1 MNTILGSIR
10 HRVSVS
16 NTTHLIWCG
25 AIILI
30 MLILAFLHHRWKGDD
45 KKIRLWRFLC
55 LVPLLIAGVHALIYV
70 YGFPLFVTGFV
81 PMYAIA
87 VSALL
92 PVPFAKRRIGYGISA
107 ALTGILT
114 SICGFFFLG
123 LSPDYFN
130 HTRESYTDSFHSMVQ
145 DMDSYYILKEWKEV
159 DLAGLEAKYMPMVQE
174 AEQANDPAKFEDAVT
189 LFCNEL
195 HDGHVSIQRQYDKE
209 KYKSAFAPHEY
220 GLAMI
225 KLDNG
230 DVIAVCTT
238 DEVNKLGIVD
248 GTVITKWNGKP
259 VGQAAEEDVMDPGL
273 PVKANA
279 ERIAAIYLSSMGGE
293 TVEASFLDE
302 SGKEKT
308 VTLSDLG
315 EPHTQMEALKAFTN
329 CPEFGEEDEYDSLNK
344 ENFSTKML
352 NDKCGYLRLT
362 AEGTDNVLYDILV
375 GYLTGDHRQAREMF
389 RKKLRDLKAQG
400 MEYLVV
406 DLRNNM
412 GGMDEVGCA
421 LCDLLTDQDWYC
433 QGLGIRKNGEYKCVS
448 DHGIHGDGEF
458 ADLPVVAITNFT
470 CMSAGDGVSL
480 YISKLPNVTLA
491 GITDPNGCNQETGG
505 VSALSDGLIYVG
517 FPVGLILDENGVP
530 NIDTGADLISRDPVE
545 KYIPLDYDAA
555 MKIFRDKEDYELDW
569 AVRYFEEYSK

>member
-123 LSPDYFN
+123 SSPDYFN

-279 ERIAAIYLSSMGGE
+279 ERIAAIYLSGMGGE
-293 TVEASFLDE
+293 TVEASFLDK

-329 CPEFGEEDEYDSLNK
+329 CPELGEENEYDSLNK

-569 AVRYFEEYSK
+569 AVRYLEEYSK

>member
-279 ERIAAIYLSSMGGE
+279 ERIAAIYLSGMGGE

-470 CMSAGDGVSL
+470 CISAGDGVSL

-505 VSALSDGLIYVG
+505 FSALSDGLIYVG

-569 AVRYFEEYSK
+569 AVRYLEEYSK